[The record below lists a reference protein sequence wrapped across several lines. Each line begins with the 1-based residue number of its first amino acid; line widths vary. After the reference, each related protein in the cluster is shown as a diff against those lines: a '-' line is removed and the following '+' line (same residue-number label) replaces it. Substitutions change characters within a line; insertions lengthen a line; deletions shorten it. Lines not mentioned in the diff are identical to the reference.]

1 MSAFDDEHS
10 GAVFRQA
17 EDPYAGK
24 SFAEVLRARRAKLD
38 ADLAKSAPAPKAPEA
53 QAAATEAQPVVAQP
67 VATGADETLE
77 ARKAR
82 LQA

>member
-53 QAAATEAQPVVAQP
+53 QAAATEAQPVAQP